1 MVERPQVKTRGVY
14 ATVIHAEAG
23 RATITGTPYGWL
35 SETPGKV
42 YGAPPP
48 TNLHYR
54 PILKRVLGYSD
65 QQIDELDAE
74 GVFRT

>member
-1 MVERPQVKTRGVY
+1 VV
-14 ATVIHAEAG
+14 HAEAG